1 MIVHS
6 RPDVLRVLFT
16 LKGSIVKR
24 IALRC
29 LMVTLLAALIVLVE
43 HHYPAFFYPVS
54 ATPFTLL
61 GLSLSIFMSFRNN
74 ACYDRWWEGRKA
86 WGKLIIETRSFAR
99 ESVVIADEAL
109 RAELLRSLCA
119 FAHALNARLRY
130 EDDVA
135 AARPWLANPA
145 AISAHNVCDGILR
158 EVGGQCSR
166 LAEQQQISDWRYSL
180 LEQRLV
186 GLTEVQATCERI
198 KGTPLP
204 FPYTLLLHRTIYIFC
219 LLLPFALAEPLGW
232 LAPLF
237 TTLVSYTFFGLD
249 AIGNELEDPFGRD
262 ENDLPTDALVRTVE
276 RDVLSALGVQPLPP
290 ALLPVEHVLS

>member
-1 MIVHS
+1 MIVHAHT
-6 RPDVLRVLFT
+6 DLLRMLFT
-16 LKGSIVKR
+16 LRGSVVKR
-24 IALRC
+24 IAVRC

-43 HHYPAFFYPVS
+43 RHYPAFFYPVS

-61 GLSLSIFMSFRNN
+61 GLSLSIFMSFRNT

-86 WGKLIIETRSFAR
+86 WGRMIIEVRSFVR
-99 ESVVIADEAL
+99 ESAVIDDPTQ
-109 RAELLRSLCA
+109 RARLLRSLCA
-119 FAHALNARLRY
+119 FAHGLNARLRN
-130 EDDVA
+130 EDDLHA
-135 AARPWLANPA
+135 ATPWLPKDAD
-145 AISAHNVCDGILR
+145 ISAHNVCDGILR
-158 EVGGQCSR
+158 DLGERCSR
-166 LAEQQQISDWRYSL
+166 LASEGRISEFRYMT

-186 GLTEVQATCERI
+186 GLSEVQATCERI

-237 TTLVSYTFFGLD
+237 TTIVSYTFLGLD

-262 ENDLPTDALVRTVE
+262 ENDLPTDSLVRLLE
-276 RDVLSALGVQPLPP
+276 RDVLSALGEPMPPL
-290 ALLPVEHVLS
+290 LEPVEHVLS

>member
-1 MIVHS
+1 MIVHP
-6 RPDVLRVLFT
+6 RPDMLRVLFT
-16 LKGSIVKR
+16 LKGSIVQR

-29 LMVTLLAALIVLVE
+29 LAVTLLAALIVLIE
-43 HHYPAFFYPVS
+43 RHYPALFYPVS

-86 WGKLIIETRSFAR
+86 WGRMIIEVRSFVR
-99 ESVVIADEAL
+99 ESVVIEDDPL
-109 RAELLRSLCA
+109 RARMLRSLCG
-119 FAHALNARLRY
+119 FAHALNARLRN
-130 EDDVA
+130 EEELPL
-135 AARPWLANPA
+135 ARTWLAEDA
-145 AISAHNVCDGILR
+145 QVTAHNVCDGILR
-158 EVGGQCSR
+158 DIGAQCSR
-166 LAEQQQISDWRYSL
+166 LAKESAISEFRYTV
-180 LEQRLV
+180 LEQRLT
-186 GLTEVQATCERI
+186 GLSDVQATCERI

-237 TTLVSYTFFGLD
+237 TTIVSYTFFGLD

-262 ENDLPTDALVRTVE
+262 ENDLPTDAMVRTIE
-276 RDVLSALGVQPLPP
+276 RDVLAALGHEPLPP
-290 ALLPVEHVLS
+290 ALVPVDHVLS

>member
-1 MIVHS
+1 MIVHPN
-6 RPDVLRVLFT
+6 PDVLRVLFT
-16 LKGSIVKR
+16 LKGSILKR

-29 LMVTLLAALIVLVE
+29 LMVTLLAALIVLIE
-43 HHYPAFFYPVS
+43 RHFPAFFYPVS

-86 WGKLIIETRSFAR
+86 WGKMIIETRSFIR
-99 ESVVIADEAL
+99 ESVVIADEKL
-109 RAELLRSLCA
+109 RAELLRNLCG
-119 FAHALNARLRY
+119 FSHALNARLRG

-135 AARPWLANPA
+135 AARPWLSNTA
-145 AISAHNVCDGILR
+145 AIRPHNVCDTLLR
-158 EVGGQCSR
+158 EIGAQCSR

-186 GLTEVQATCERI
+186 GLSEVQAACERI

-237 TTLVSYTFFGLD
+237 TTIVGYTFFGLD

-262 ENDLPTDALVRTVE
+262 ENDLPTDAMVRTIE
-276 RDVLSALGVQPLPP
+276 RDVLGALGVEPLPP
-290 ALLPVEHVLS
+290 ALLPVDYVLR

>member
-1 MIVHS
+1 MIVHP

-29 LMVTLLAALIVLVE
+29 LMVTLLAALIVLIE
-43 HHYPAFFYPVS
+43 RHFPAFFYPVS

-86 WGKLIIETRSFAR
+86 WGKLIIETRSFVR
-99 ESVVIADEAL
+99 ESGVIADEKL
-109 RAELLRSLCA
+109 RAELLRSLCG
-119 FAHALNARLRY
+119 FAHGLNARLRN
-130 EDDVA
+130 ESEENA
-135 AARPWLANPA
+135 TRPWLNEATPVA
-145 AISAHNVCDGILR
+145 AHNVCDGILR
-158 EVGGQCSR
+158 DIGSHCSR
-166 LAEQQQISDWRYSL
+166 LAEHGQISEWLYTL
-180 LEQRLV
+180 LEQRLA

-198 KGTPLP
+198 KGSPLP

-237 TTLVSYTFFGLD
+237 TTIVGYTFFGLD

-262 ENDLPTDALVRTVE
+262 ENDLPMDAMVRTVE
-276 RDVLSALGVQPLPP
+276 RDVLGALGVEPLPP
-290 ALLPVEHVLS
+290 VLLPVDFVLS

>member
-1 MIVHS
+1 MIVHPH
-6 RPDVLRVLFT
+6 PDVLRVLFT

-43 HHYPAFFYPVS
+43 RHFPAFFYPVS

-86 WGKLIIETRSFAR
+86 WGKLIIETRSFVR
-99 ESVVIADEAL
+99 ESLVIADEKL
-109 RAELLRSLCA
+109 RAELLRSLCG
-119 FAHALNARLRY
+119 FAHGLNARLRN
-130 EDDVA
+130 ECEVRA
-135 AARPWLANPA
+135 VRPWLGEGKPVAV
-145 AISAHNVCDGILR
+145 HNVCDGILR
-158 EVGGQCSR
+158 DIGSQCSQ
-166 LAEQQQISDWRYSL
+166 LAAQGQISEWRYTL
-180 LEQRLV
+180 LEQRLA

-198 KGTPLP
+198 KGSPLP

-237 TTLVSYTFFGLD
+237 TTIVGYTFFGLD

-262 ENDLPTDALVRTVE
+262 ENDLPMDAMVRTVE
-276 RDVLSALGVQPLPP
+276 RDVLGALGVEPLPP
-290 ALLPVEHVLS
+290 VLLPVDYVLS

>member
-1 MIVHS
+1 MIVHPT
-6 RPDVLRVLFT
+6 PDVLRVLFT

-29 LMVTLLAALIVLVE
+29 LMVTLLAALIE
-43 HHYPAFFYPVS
+43 RHYPAFFYPVS

-86 WGKLIIETRSFAR
+86 WGKLIIETRSFVR
-99 ESVVIADEAL
+99 ESVVITDEKL
-109 RAELLRSLCA
+109 RNQLLRSLCG
-119 FAHALNARLRY
+119 FAHALNARLRG
-130 EDDVA
+130 EDELA
-135 AARPWLANPA
+135 AARPWLARPE
-145 AISAHNVCDGILR
+145 AISPHNVCDGILR
-158 EVGGQCSR
+158 EIGQHCSR

-219 LLLPFALAEPLGW
+219 ILLPFALAEPLGW

-237 TTLVSYTFFGLD
+237 TTIVGYTFFGLD

-262 ENDLPTDALVRTVE
+262 ENDLPTDAMVRTVE
-276 RDVLSALGVQPLPP
+276 RDVLAGLGEQQLPP
-290 ALLPVEHVLS
+290 ALLPVGYVLS

>member
-6 RPDVLRVLFT
+6 RPDMLRVLFT
-16 LKGSIVKR
+16 LKGSIVQR

-29 LMVTLLAALIVLVE
+29 LAVTLLAALIVLVE
-43 HHYPAFFYPVS
+43 RHYPALFYPVS

-86 WGKLIIETRSFAR
+86 WGRMIIEVRSFVR
-99 ESVVIADEAL
+99 ESVAIKDEAL
-109 RAELLRSLCA
+109 RKELLRSLCA
-119 FAHALNARLRY
+119 FAHALNARLRN
-130 EDDVA
+130 EDELG
-135 AARPWLANPA
+135 AARPWLGEKAQ
-145 AISAHNVCDGILR
+145 IVTHNVCDGILR
-158 EVGGQCSR
+158 KVGEHCSR
-166 LAEQQQISDWRYSL
+166 LAERGAISEFRYTL
-180 LEQRLV
+180 LEQRLA
-186 GLTEVQATCERI
+186 GLSDVQATCERI

-237 TTLVSYTFFGLD
+237 TTIVSYTFFGLD

-262 ENDLPTDALVRTVE
+262 ENDLPTDALVRTIE
-276 RDVLSALGVQPLPP
+276 RDVLSALGHEPLPP
-290 ALLPVEHVLS
+290 ALVPVDHVLS

>member
-1 MIVHS
+1 MIVHP

-43 HHYPAFFYPVS
+43 RHFPAFFYPVS

-86 WGKLIIETRSFAR
+86 WGKLIIETRSFVR
-99 ESVVIADEAL
+99 ESGVIADEKL
-109 RAELLRSLCA
+109 RAELLRSLCG
-119 FAHALNARLRY
+119 FAHGLNARLRN
-130 EDDVA
+130 ESEVDA
-135 AARPWLANPA
+135 TRPWLDGTAPVA
-145 AISAHNVCDGILR
+145 AHNVCDGILR
-158 EVGGQCSR
+158 AIGTRCSQ
-166 LAEQQQISDWRYSL
+166 LAEHGQISEWRYTL
-180 LEQRLV
+180 LEQRLA

-198 KGTPLP
+198 KGSPLP

-232 LAPLF
+232 HRCSPPSSVIPSSAWMRSATSWRTRSGGMR
-237 TTLVSYTFFGLD
+237 TTCRWMRWCARWSGMCWGPWEWSRCHRCCCRWTLY
-249 AIGNELEDPFGRD
+249 
-262 ENDLPTDALVRTVE
+262 
-276 RDVLSALGVQPLPP
+276 
-290 ALLPVEHVLS
+290 

>member
-1 MIVHS
+1 MIVHP

-43 HHYPAFFYPVS
+43 RHFPAFFYPVS

-86 WGKLIIETRSFAR
+86 WGKLIIETRSFVR
-99 ESVVIADEAL
+99 ESVVIADDTL
-109 RAELLRSLCA
+109 RAELLRSLCG
-119 FAHALNARLRY
+119 FAHGLNARLRN
-130 EDDVA
+130 ESEVNA
-135 AARPWLANPA
+135 TRPWLNEATPVA
-145 AISAHNVCDGILR
+145 AHNVCDGILR
-158 EVGGQCSR
+158 DIGARCSR
-166 LAEQQQISDWRYSL
+166 LAEQGQISEWRYTL
-180 LEQRLV
+180 LEQRLA

-198 KGTPLP
+198 KGSPLP

-237 TTLVSYTFFGLD
+237 TTIVGYTFFGLD

-262 ENDLPTDALVRTVE
+262 ENDLPMDAMVRTVE
-276 RDVLSALGVQPLPP
+276 RDVLGALGVEPLPP
-290 ALLPVEHVLS
+290 VLLPVDYVLS

>member
-1 MIVHS
+1 MIVHP

-43 HHYPAFFYPVS
+43 RHFPAFFYPVS

-86 WGKLIIETRSFAR
+86 WGKLIIETRSFVR
-99 ESVVIADEAL
+99 ESVVISDKAL
-109 RAELLRSLCA
+109 RAELLRSLCG
-119 FAHALNARLRY
+119 FAHALNARLRG
-130 EDDVA
+130 EDELR
-135 AARPWLANPA
+135 AARPWLAEGAPMV
-145 AISAHNVCDGILR
+145 AHNVCDGILR
-158 EVGGQCSR
+158 DIGGRCSQ
-166 LAEQQQISDWRYSL
+166 LAERQQISEWRYTL
-180 LEQRLV
+180 LEQRLA

-237 TTLVSYTFFGLD
+237 TTIVGYTFFGLD

-262 ENDLPTDALVRTVE
+262 ENDLPTDAMVRTVE
-276 RDVLSALGVQPLPP
+276 RDVLGALGVEALPP
-290 ALLPVEHVLS
+290 ALLPVDYVLS

>member
-1 MIVHS
+1 MIVTPHT
-6 RPDVLRVLFT
+6 DMLRVLFT
-16 LKGSIVKR
+16 LKGSIIKR

-29 LMVTLLAALIVLVE
+29 LGVTLLAALIVLVE
-43 HHYPAFFYPVS
+43 RHYPALFYPVS

-86 WGKLIIETRSFAR
+86 WGQMIVEVRSFTR
-99 ESVVIADEAL
+99 QSVVIADEQL
-109 RAELLRSLCA
+109 RGQLLRSLCG
-119 FAHALNARLRY
+119 FAHALNAKLRN
-130 EDDVA
+130 EDELQA
-135 AARPWLANPA
+135 AKPWLDDAQC
-145 AISAHNVCDGILR
+145 ISAHNVCDSILR
-158 EVGGQCSR
+158 EVGRQCAQ
-166 LAEQQQISDWRYSL
+166 LPIGDLRYTQ
-180 LEQRLV
+180 LEQRLS
-186 GLTEVQATCERI
+186 GLAQVQATCERI

-262 ENDLPTDALVRTVE
+262 ENDLPTDAMVRTIE
-276 RDVLSALGVQPLPP
+276 RDVLAALGHEPLPP
-290 ALLPVEHVLS
+290 VWVAVEHVLS

>member
-6 RPDVLRVLFT
+6 RPDMLRVLFT
-16 LKGSIVKR
+16 LKGSIVQR

-29 LMVTLLAALIVLVE
+29 LAVTLLAALIVLIE
-43 HHYPAFFYPVS
+43 RHYPALFYPVS

-86 WGKLIIETRSFAR
+86 WGRMIIEVRSFVR
-99 ESVVIADEAL
+99 ESVAIEDQQL
-109 RAELLRSLCA
+109 RAQMLRGLCG
-119 FAHALNARLRY
+119 FAHALNARLRN
-130 EDDVA
+130 EDELPL
-135 AARPWLANPA
+135 ARTWLAEDAP
-145 AISAHNVCDGILR
+145 ITAHNVCDGILR
-158 EVGGQCSR
+158 DIGAQCSR
-166 LAEQQQISDWRYSL
+166 LAKDGAISEFRYTL
-180 LEQRLV
+180 LEQRLA
-186 GLTEVQATCERI
+186 GLSDVQATCERI

-237 TTLVSYTFFGLD
+237 TTIVSYTFFGLD

-276 RDVLSALGVQPLPP
+276 RDVLAALGHEPLPP
-290 ALLPVEHVLS
+290 ALVPVDHVLS